1 VIRLDDELEQLT
13 LSVLDVFGED
23 ALIAAIRCATT
34 TALRQ
39 KGQPIDVLS
48 PVGASGVM
56 STDDP
61 FTSMSAFFE
70 VVVGSPGIDDGSV
83 TQLLQNRAHRYG
95 AEPRI

>member
-61 FTSMSAFFE
+61 FTSMSTFFE
-70 VVVGSPGIDDGSV
+70 ALRIELRR
-83 TQLLQNRAHRYG
+83 LLTAH
-95 AEPRI
+95 